1 MFPGDTVS
9 GEGCLLMWAGEIS
22 MRKTI
27 KSVVLILLILT
38 IGLSTALFAYMHF
51 SESADKNLSGEWT
64 ADLDLTERAAV
75 TALGWLQEIEA
86 VSISLED
93 METYMRGLT
102 VQVNMELEQTG
113 RNAGT
118 FHCKVLP
125 ESYEACRQEAYE
137 AFAAAFRD
145 LLVERLHMAGYT
157 GGTDRETIEA
167 LVTETFGMPT
177 VTYLMTCGPALLP
190 TLEDLQAQCGSS
202 GTYEAAEGILTRQFD
217 TGGSGA
223 VKTERYIRQGSN
235 LVLTEEVNSADSPG
249 FLTDLY
255 PMIYTLQQTSSER
268 EIQ

>member
-1 MFPGDTVS
+1 MFPGDTIQ
-9 GEGCLLMWAGEIS
+9 GKGCLLMWAGEIS

-38 IGLSTALFAYMHF
+38 LGISTALFAYMHF
-51 SESADKNLSGEWT
+51 SESADNNLSGEWT

-93 METYMRGLT
+93 METYMRTLT
-102 VQVNMELEQTG
+102 VQVNMKLEQTG

-118 FHCKVLP
+118 FHCEVP
-125 ESYEACRQEAYE
+125 AESYDACRQEAYE

-167 LVTETFGMPT
+167 LVNETFGMPT
-177 VTYLMTCGPALLP
+177 VSYLMTCGPDLLP
-190 TLEDLQAQCGSS
+190 PLEDLQEQYGSS

-217 TGGSGA
+217 VGGFGA

-235 LVLTEEVNSADSPG
+235 LILTEEVNAVEPSG

-255 PMIYTLQQTSSER
+255 PMIYTLNQSSNER
-268 EIQ
+268 EVQ